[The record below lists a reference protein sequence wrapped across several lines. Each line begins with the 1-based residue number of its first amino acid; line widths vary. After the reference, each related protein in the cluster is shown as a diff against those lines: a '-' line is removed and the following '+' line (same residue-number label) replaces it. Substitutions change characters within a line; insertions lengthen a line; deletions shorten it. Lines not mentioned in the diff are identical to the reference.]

1 MHGYSSVIGAK
12 YWTQSF
18 TISIIRQHLDFMGL
32 RMIVLVILF
41 RYCKDM
47 CSKHTHTSDQRQYNE
62 WGILYCIGNIH
73 RNILFLMFYNISIV
87 VLWKKWRKLFAC
99 FILPFLLYISLFSPF
114 SLCFPSTFFWNTII
128 SYLCGVWFAPPCI
141 RSFFVR
147 VALLEWDFPL
157 EIPTQFLGFLNTI
170 QYMHAH
176 VDRFDSH
183 FCRHVSEK
191 YITYSV

>member
-62 WGILYCIGNIH
+62 WGIVYCIGNIH
-73 RNILFLMFYNISIV
+73 RNISFLMFYNISIV
-87 VLWKKWRKLFAC
+87 VLWKKMKKVVCLFHPPFFVVHLFILSLFTLLSFNFLLEHYHFLFAWGLIC
-99 FILPFLLYISLFSPF
+99 STMH
-114 SLCFPSTFFWNTII
+114 TFF
-128 SYLCGVWFAPPCI
+128 
-141 RSFFVR
+141 
-147 VALLEWDFPL
+147 
-157 EIPTQFLGFLNTI
+157 
-170 QYMHAH
+170 
-176 VDRFDSH
+176 
-183 FCRHVSEK
+183 FC
-191 YITYSV
+191 